1 MTVVERAV
9 AGAELNEDGGRV
21 EPSKLRKEWAGTFPL
36 PTEMTWRL
44 PESGSGEG

>member
-36 PTEMTWRL
+36 PTEMT
-44 PESGSGEG
+44 